1 MLGNGTTQEIKNNI
15 LSPLTELRVYSGD
28 INQMKAHNI
37 YVTHTRTRF
46 YIHILRYTYVASAP

>member
-37 YVTHTRTRF
+37 YVIIRM
-46 YIHILRYTYVASAP
+46 S